1 MQVIAVSR
9 SARVAPRKVRLV
21 ADAIR
26 KLSIE
31 DALKALSVL
40 KNRGGQPLE
49 KTLKSAIANA
59 LNNNNLKQDALR
71 IKMIDVLEAPS
82 YKRFHPSTRG
92 RVHPYKRRGSHIK
105 VVLETKVSQKAIE
118 SEVVSDQKAQ
128 TAIAEQKEEK

>member
-1 MQVIAVSR
+1 MEIIASSKSV
-9 SARVAPRKVRLV
+9 RVAPRKVRLV

-31 DALKALSVL
+31 DALKALSIL

-59 LNNNNLKQDALR
+59 LNNKNLKQEALK
-71 IKMIDVLEAPS
+71 IKMIDVLEAPA

-92 RVHPYKRRGSHIK
+92 RVHPYKRKGSHIK
-105 VVLETKVSQKAIE
+105 IVLETKTVEKSQEEVKL
-118 SEVVSDQKAQ
+118 SEAKSSSAVG
-128 TAIAEQKEEK
+128 EEK

>member
-1 MQVIAVSR
+1 MQVTAVLK

-49 KTLKSAIANA
+49 STLKSAIANA

-71 IKMIDVLEAPS
+71 IKTIDVLEAPS

-105 VVLETKVSQKAIE
+105 IILETK
-118 SEVVSDQKAQ
+118 
-128 TAIAEQKEEK
+128 KEEKN

>member
-1 MQVIAVSR
+1 MEVFAVSK

-31 DALKALSVL
+31 DALKALSIL

-92 RVHPYKRRGSHIK
+92 RAHPYKRRGSHIK
-105 VVLETKVSQKAIE
+105 VILETK
-118 SEVVSDQKAQ
+118 
-128 TAIAEQKEEK
+128 KEEKN

>member
-1 MQVIAVSR
+1 
-9 SARVAPRKVRLV
+9 VAPRKVRLV

-31 DALKALSVL
+31 DALKALSIL

-59 LNNNNLKQDALR
+59 LNNNNLKQDVLR
-71 IKMIDVLEAPS
+71 IKMIDVLEAPA

-92 RVHPYKRRGSHIK
+92 RVHPYKRKGSHIK
-105 VVLETKVSQKAIE
+105 IILETKPVQG
-118 SEVVSDQKAQ
+118 AQ
-128 TAIAEQKEEK
+128 VETKEEK